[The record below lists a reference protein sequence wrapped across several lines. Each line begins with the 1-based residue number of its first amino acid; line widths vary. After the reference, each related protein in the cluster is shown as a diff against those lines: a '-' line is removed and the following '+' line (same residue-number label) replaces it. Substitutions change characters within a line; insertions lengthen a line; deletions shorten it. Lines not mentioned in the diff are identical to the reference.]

1 MIFEKGGVR
10 VRLFTA
16 EVGDFRRDRREISA
30 AGYALVGY
38 AARQVWGEC
47 PEIVRPERGRPYFD
61 AAGRFFSL
69 SHTGTRLLV
78 GVSEHELGVD
88 AERFRPVRAGLRERL
103 MSPGERDEF
112 ELFELWTL
120 REAVFK
126 LTGRGALMSM
136 ELRRDGGEVVT
147 PFAGVRCRSYG
158 DLPGC
163 AAAAAA
169 FEGELP
175 GKIEIV
181 PPERFLT

>member
-1 MIFEKGGVR
+1 M
-10 VRLFTA
+10 RLFSA
-16 EVGDFRRDRREISA
+16 EVGRFCRDRGQISA
-30 AGYALVGY
+30 AGYALVRF
-38 AARQVWGEC
+38 AAREVWGEC
-47 PEIVRPERGRPYFD
+47 PAIVRPERGRPFFD

-69 SHTGTRLLV
+69 SHTGARLLA
-78 GVSEHELGVD
+78 GVSEHEVGVD
-88 AERFRPVRAGLRERL
+88 AERFRPVRAGLRERI
-103 MSPGERDEF
+103 MSPEEREEF

-136 ELRRDGGEVVT
+136 ELRREHGEIVT

-169 FEGELP
+169 FEGDFP

-181 PPERFLT
+181 PAERFLT

>member
-1 MIFEKGGVR
+1 M
-10 VRLFTA
+10 RLFTA
-16 EVGDFRRDRREISA
+16 EVGDFCRDKGQVSA
-30 AGYALVGY
+30 AGYALVRY
-38 AARQVWGEC
+38 AARLVWGEC
-47 PEIVRPERGRPYFD
+47 PGIVRPERGGPYFD

-69 SHTGTRLLV
+69 SHTGSRLLA
-78 GVSEHELGVD
+78 GVSEHEVGVD
-88 AERFRPVRAGLRERL
+88 AERRRGVRPGLRERV
-103 MSPGERDEF
+103 MSPAERGEF

-136 ELRRDGGEVVT
+136 ELRREGGEIVT
-147 PFAGVRCRSYG
+147 PFDGVRCRSYA

-169 FEGELP
+169 FEGDFP
-175 GKIEIV
+175 AKIEIV

>member
-1 MIFEKGGVR
+1 M
-10 VRLFTA
+10 RLFTA
-16 EVGDFRRDRREISA
+16 DAGGLCRDKGQVSA
-30 AGYALVGY
+30 AGYALVRY
-38 AARQVWGEC
+38 AARAVWGEC
-47 PEIVRPERGRPYFD
+47 PEIVRPERGKPFFD

-69 SHTGTRLLV
+69 SHTGARLLV

-88 AERFRPVRAGLRERL
+88 AERFREVRAGLRERI
-103 MSPGERDEF
+103 MSPGERGEF
-112 ELFELWTL
+112 EFFELWTL

-136 ELRRDGGEVVT
+136 ELRRCGGEVIT

-169 FEGELP
+169 FEGDFP
-175 GKIEIV
+175 RKIENV
-181 PPERFLT
+181 PPERFLS

>member
-1 MIFEKGGVR
+1 M
-10 VRLFTA
+10 RLFTA
-16 EVGDFRRDRREISA
+16 GVGDFCRDKGQVSA
-30 AGYALVGY
+30 AGYALVRY
-38 AARQVWGEC
+38 AARAVWGEC
-47 PEIVRPERGRPYFD
+47 PAIVRPERGRPYFD

-69 SHTGTRLLV
+69 SHTGTRLLA

-88 AERFRPVRAGLRERL
+88 AERFRPVRAGLRERV
-103 MSPGERDEF
+103 MSPGERGEF
-112 ELFELWTL
+112 EFFELWTL

-136 ELRRDGGEVVT
+136 ELRRVRGEVVT

-169 FEGELP
+169 FEGDFP
-175 GKIEIV
+175 SKIEIV

>member
-1 MIFEKGGVR
+1 M
-10 VRLFTA
+10 RLFTA
-16 EVGDFRRDRREISA
+16 EVGGFCRDRAEISA
-30 AGYALVGY
+30 AGYALVRFG
-38 AARQVWGEC
+38 ARELWGEC

-69 SHTGTRLLV
+69 SHTGTRLLA
-78 GVSEHELGVD
+78 GVSEHALGVD
-88 AERFRPVRAGLRERL
+88 AERFRQVRAGLRERIC
-103 MSPGERDEF
+103 SPAERAEF

-136 ELRRDGGEVVT
+136 ELRREGGEVLT
-147 PFAGVRCRSYG
+147 PFAGVRCRSYAG
-158 DLPGC
+158 LPGC

-169 FEGELP
+169 FEGDFP
-175 GKIEIV
+175 GKIENV